1 MSLLTERIRKDVE
14 KKNRAARSVESVA
27 VHPTATEQEMADQ
40 VIQTVSEQFKEEISK
55 SGLSEDVQKKRGD
68 F

>member
-27 VHPTATEQEMADQ
+27 GDGRSGNPDG
-40 VIQTVSEQFKEEISK
+40 IRTVQRRN
-55 SGLSEDVQKKRGD
+55 L
-68 F
+68 